1 MLHRREP
8 KQINFRHP
16 DIQLIVKEDDVTMI
30 IIVFTLAIMLL
41 IVSISKWGVH
51 PFLAIMGIA
60 LALAIAIGIPLE
72 TIPTTIGKGFSS
84 IFASIGIVII
94 LGTIIGLILEKT
106 GAAIRLADA
115 IVHIIGEKHPQL
127 AIMLIGWL
135 ISVPVFCDSGFVIVN
150 PIRKWLARKTNFPS
164 VTLTVALAAGLYVAH
179 VFVPPTPGPIATAGL
194 VGLESNLLL
203 VIGLGVAISIPPL
216 VAAYFFATFIGKK
229 VKSTDE
235 LDVESI
241 SQAYNE
247 HNLPGTAASV
257 TPILLPII
265 LMAGGSIASFA
276 KMEGFAGE
284 LLIFLGKPII
294 ALAAG
299 LISALPLLWKSKMG
313 KELYNITQESLKTS
327 GPIIFITA
335 AGSVLGQVIIEA
347 GFVQYI
353 QQNASSLANIGLFF
367 PFVIAAIIKTSQGS
381 STVAM
386 TTTAGIMGLYF
397 SDASLMAAL
406 GMTTPID
413 AALTVMAIGAGA
425 MTVSHANDSYFWVVT
440 NFGGL
445 TPQNGYRTQT
455 ALTLILGITSI
466 ITLYTIS
473 LFV

>member
-1 MLHRREP
+1 MLHRQYP

-16 DIQLIVKEDDVTMI
+16 DIQLIVQEDDVTMI
-30 IIVFTLAIMLL
+30 IIVFTLAIVLL

-115 IVHIIGEKHPQL
+115 IVRIIGEKHPQL

-229 VKSTDE
+229 IKSTDE

-313 KELYNITQESLKTS
+313 KELYNITQESLKTA

-335 AGSVLGQVIIEA
+335 AGSVLGQVIVEA

-353 QQNASSLANIGLFF
+353 QQNAASLSSIGLFF
-367 PFVIAAIIKTSQGS
+367 PFVVAAIIKTSQGS

-413 AALTVMAIGAGA
+413 AALVVMAIGAGA

-455 ALTLILGITSI
+455 LLTLIMGVTSI
-466 ITLYTIS
+466 ITLFAIS

>member
-1 MLHRREP
+1 MLTGTT
-8 KQINFRHP
+8 
-16 DIQLIVKEDDVTMI
+16 LIV
-30 IIVFTLAIMLL
+30 VFALAIVLL

-51 PFLAIMGIA
+51 PFLAIMGISLL
-60 LALAIAIGIPLE
+60 LAVGIGIPLD

-84 IFASIGIVII
+84 IFTSIGIVII

-115 IVHIIGEKHPQL
+115 IIRIIGEKHPQL

-150 PIRKWLARKTNFPS
+150 PIRKWLSRKTNFPS
-164 VTLTVALAAGLYVAH
+164 VTLTVALSAGLYVSH
-179 VFVPPTPGPIATAGL
+179 VFIPPTPGPIATAGL
-194 VGLESNLLL
+194 IGLESNLLL
-203 VIGLGVAISIPPL
+203 VIVVGTALSIFPL
-216 VAAYFFATFIGKK
+216 TAAYFFATHIGKK
-229 VKSTDE
+229 VKSSED
-235 LDVESI
+235 LDVENI

-247 HNLPGTAASV
+247 HDLPSTAASI
-257 TPILLPII
+257 TPILLPIV
-265 LMAGGSIASFA
+265 LMAGGSIATFA
-276 KMEGFAGE
+276 KMDGFAAE

-299 LISALPLLWKSKMG
+299 LVSALPLLWRTKMG
-313 KELYNITQESLKTS
+313 KQLYEITQDSLKTS

-335 AGSVLGQVIIEA
+335 AGAVLGQVIVEA

-353 QQNASSLANIGLFF
+353 QQNASSLASIGLFF
-367 PFVIAAIIKTSQGS
+367 PFVVAAIIKTSQGS

-386 TTTAGIMGLYF
+386 TTTAGMMGFYF

-413 AALTVMAIGAGA
+413 AALVVMAIGAGA

-445 TPQNGYRTQT
+445 TPQNGYKTQT
-455 ALTLILGITSI
+455 LLTLIMGITSI
-466 ITLYTIS
+466 TALFITS
-473 LFV
+473 LFI

>member
-1 MLHRREP
+1 MLTGTT
-8 KQINFRHP
+8 
-16 DIQLIVKEDDVTMI
+16 L
-30 IIVFTLAIMLL
+30 IIVFALAIVLL

-60 LALAIAIGIPLE
+60 LILAVGIGIPLE
-72 TIPTTIGKGFSS
+72 TIPNTIGKGFSS
-84 IFASIGIVII
+84 IFTSIGIVII

-115 IVHIIGEKHPQL
+115 IIRIIGEKHPQL
-127 AIMLIGWL
+127 AIMLIGWI

-150 PIRKWLARKTNFPS
+150 PIRKWLARKTNFSS
-164 VTLTVALAAGLYVAH
+164 VTLTVALSAGLYISH
-179 VFVPPTPGPIATAGL
+179 VFIPPTPGPIATAGL

-203 VIGLGVAISIPPL
+203 VIGLGVATSIIPL
-216 VAAYFFATFIGKK
+216 TAAYFFATAIGKR
-229 VKSTDE
+229 VKSSDE

-241 SQAYNE
+241 SQAYNQ

-276 KMEGFAGE
+276 KMEGFTAQ

-294 ALAAG
+294 ALTAG
-299 LISALPLLWKSKMG
+299 LISALPLLWRSKMG

-367 PFVIAAIIKTSQGS
+367 PFVIASIIKTSQGS

-466 ITLYTIS
+466 ITLYAIS

>member
-1 MLHRREP
+1 MLTGTA
-8 KQINFRHP
+8 
-16 DIQLIVKEDDVTMI
+16 L
-30 IIVFTLAIMLL
+30 IIVFIAAIVLL

-60 LALAIAIGIPLE
+60 LALAVAIGIPLD

-94 LGTIIGLILEKT
+94 LGTIIGIILEKT

-115 IVHIIGEKHPQL
+115 IIRVIGEKHPQL

-150 PIRKWLARKTNFPS
+150 PIRKWLSRKTNCPS
-164 VTLTVALAAGLYVAH
+164 VTLTVALAAGLYVSH
-179 VFVPPTPGPIATAGL
+179 VFIPPTPGPLATAGL
-194 VGLESNLLL
+194 IGLENNLLL
-203 VIGLGVAISIPPL
+203 VIAAGLGISIVPL
-216 VAAYFFATFIGKK
+216 IAAYFYATFIGKK
-229 VKSTDE
+229 VKSAED
-235 LDVESI
+235 LDVENI

-247 HNLPGTAASV
+247 HNLPSTWASI
-257 TPILLPII
+257 TPILLPIV

-284 LLIFLGKPII
+284 LLVFLGKPVI

-299 LISALPLLWKSKMG
+299 LVSALPLLWKRKMG
-313 KELYNITQESLKTS
+313 DKLYEITQDALKTS

-335 AGSVLGQVIIEA
+335 AGSVLGQVIVEA

-353 QQNASSLANIGLFF
+353 QQNASALSNIGIFF
-367 PFVIAAIIKTSQGS
+367 PFVVAAIIKTSQGS

-386 TTTAGIMGLYF
+386 TTTAGMMGLYF

-406 GMTTPID
+406 GMTTPLD
-413 AALTVMAIGAGA
+413 AVLVVMAIGAGA

-445 TPQNGYRTQT
+445 TPQNGYKTQT
-455 ALTLILGITSI
+455 AVTLIMGTVSI
-466 ITLYTIS
+466 ITLFIIS
-473 LFV
+473 MFI

>member
-1 MLHRREP
+1 MLTGTT
-8 KQINFRHP
+8 
-16 DIQLIVKEDDVTMI
+16 L
-30 IIVFTLAIMLL
+30 IIVFTLAIVLL

-60 LALAIAIGIPLE
+60 LALAVAIGIPLD

-115 IVHIIGEKHPQL
+115 IVRIIGEKHPQL

-247 HNLPGTAASV
+247 HNLPDTAASV

-313 KELYNITQESLKTS
+313 KELYNITQESLKTA

-335 AGSVLGQVIIEA
+335 AGSVLGQVIVEA

-353 QQNASSLANIGLFF
+353 QQNAASLSSIGLFF
-367 PFVIAAIIKTSQGS
+367 PFVVAAIIKTSQGS

-413 AALTVMAIGAGA
+413 AALVVMAIGAGA

-455 ALTLILGITSI
+455 LVTLIMGITSI
-466 ITLYTIS
+466 ITLFAIS
-473 LFV
+473 LFI

>member
-1 MLHRREP
+1 MLTGTA
-8 KQINFRHP
+8 
-16 DIQLIVKEDDVTMI
+16 L
-30 IIVFTLAIMLL
+30 IIVFIAAIVLL

-60 LALAIAIGIPLE
+60 LTLAVAIGIPLD

-94 LGTIIGLILEKT
+94 LGTIIGIILEKT

-115 IVHIIGEKHPQL
+115 IIRVIGEKHPQL
-127 AIMLIGWL
+127 AIMLIGWI

-150 PIRKWLARKTNFPS
+150 PIRKWLSRKTNCPS
-164 VTLTVALAAGLYVAH
+164 VTLTVALAAGLYVSH
-179 VFVPPTPGPIATAGL
+179 VFIPPTPGPIATAGL
-194 VGLESNLLL
+194 IGLENNLLL
-203 VIGLGVAISIPPL
+203 VIAAGLGISIVPL
-216 VAAYFFATFIGKK
+216 IAAYFYATFIGKK
-229 VKSTDE
+229 VKSAED

-247 HNLPGTAASV
+247 HNLPSTWASI
-257 TPILLPII
+257 TPILLPIV

-284 LLIFLGKPII
+284 LLVFLGKPVI

-299 LISALPLLWKSKMG
+299 LVSALPLLWKRKMG
-313 KELYNITQESLKTS
+313 DKLYEITQEALKTS

-335 AGSVLGQVIIEA
+335 AGSVLGQVIVEA

-353 QQNASSLANIGLFF
+353 QQNASALSNIGIFF
-367 PFVIAAIIKTSQGS
+367 PFVVAAIIKTSQGS

-386 TTTAGIMGLYF
+386 TTTAGMMGLYF

-413 AALTVMAIGAGA
+413 AVLVVMAIGAGA

-445 TPQNGYRTQT
+445 TPQNGYKTQT
-455 ALTLILGITSI
+455 AVTFIMGTVSI
-466 ITLYTIS
+466 ITLFIIS
-473 LFV
+473 MFV

>member
-1 MLHRREP
+1 
-8 KQINFRHP
+8 
-16 DIQLIVKEDDVTMI
+16 MI
-30 IIVFTLAIMLL
+30 IIVFTLAIVLL

-60 LALAIAIGIPLE
+60 LALAVAIGIPLD
-72 TIPTTIGKGFSS
+72 TIPATIGKGFSS

-115 IVHIIGEKHPQL
+115 IVRIIGEKHPQL

-229 VKSTDE
+229 IKSADE

-299 LISALPLLWKSKMG
+299 LVSALPLLWKSKMG
-313 KELYNITQESLKTS
+313 KELYNITQESLKTA

-335 AGSVLGQVIIEA
+335 AGSVLGQVIVEA

-353 QQNASSLANIGLFF
+353 QQNAASLSSIGLFF
-367 PFVIAAIIKTSQGS
+367 PFVVAAIIKTSQGS

-406 GMTTPID
+406 GMTTPME
-413 AALTVMAIGAGA
+413 AALVVMAIGAGA

-455 ALTLILGITSI
+455 PVTLIMGITSI
-466 ITLYTIS
+466 ITLFAIS
-473 LFV
+473 LFI

>member
-1 MLHRREP
+1 MLTGTT
-8 KQINFRHP
+8 
-16 DIQLIVKEDDVTMI
+16 L
-30 IIVFTLAIMLL
+30 IIVFALAIVLL

-60 LALAIAIGIPLE
+60 LMLAVGIGIPLD

-84 IFASIGIVII
+84 IFTSIGIVII

-115 IVHIIGEKHPQL
+115 IIRIIGEKHPQL

-150 PIRKWLARKTNFPS
+150 PIRKWLARKTNFSS
-164 VTLTVALAAGLYVAH
+164 VTLTVALSAGLYISH
-179 VFVPPTPGPIATAGL
+179 VFIPPTPGPIATAGL
-194 VGLESNLLL
+194 VGLENNLLL
-203 VIGLGVAISIPPL
+203 VIGMGVATSVIPL
-216 VAAYFFATFIGKK
+216 AAAYFFATFIGKK
-229 VKSTDE
+229 IKSTDE

-241 SQAYNE
+241 SQAYNQ
-247 HNLPGTAASV
+247 HNLPSTAASV

-276 KMEGFAGE
+276 KMEGFTAQ

-294 ALAAG
+294 ALTAG

-313 KELYNITQESLKTS
+313 KELYNITQDSLKTS

-335 AGSVLGQVIIEA
+335 AGSVLGQVIVEA

-353 QQNASSLANIGLFF
+353 QQNASAFANIGLFF
-367 PFVIAAIIKTSQGS
+367 PFLVAATIKTSQGS

-397 SDASLMAAL
+397 SEASLMAAL

-413 AALTVMAIGAGA
+413 ATLAVLAIGAGA

-445 TPQNGYRTQT
+445 TPQNGYKTQT
-455 ALTLILGITSI
+455 ALTFILGITSI
-466 ITLYTIS
+466 ITLYAIS

>member
-1 MLHRREP
+1 MLTGTA
-8 KQINFRHP
+8 
-16 DIQLIVKEDDVTMI
+16 L
-30 IIVFTLAIMLL
+30 IIVFIAAIVLL

-60 LALAIAIGIPLE
+60 LALAVAIGIPLD

-94 LGTIIGLILEKT
+94 LGTIIGIILEKT

-115 IVHIIGEKHPQL
+115 IIRVIGEKHPQL

-135 ISVPVFCDSGFVIVN
+135 ISVPVFCDSGFVIIN
-150 PIRKWLARKTNFPS
+150 PIRKWLSRKTNCPS
-164 VTLTVALAAGLYVAH
+164 VTLTVALAAGLYVSH
-179 VFVPPTPGPIATAGL
+179 VFIPPTPGPIATAGL
-194 VGLESNLLL
+194 IGLENNLLL
-203 VIGLGVAISIPPL
+203 VIAAGLGISIVPL
-216 VAAYFFATFIGKK
+216 IAAYFYATFIGKK
-229 VKSTDE
+229 VKSAED
-235 LDVESI
+235 LDVENI

-247 HNLPGTAASV
+247 HNLPSTWASI
-257 TPILLPII
+257 TPILLPIV

-284 LLIFLGKPII
+284 LLVFLGKPVI

-299 LISALPLLWKSKMG
+299 LVSALPLLWKKKMG
-313 KELYNITQESLKTS
+313 GKLYEITQDALKTS

-335 AGSVLGQVIIEA
+335 AGSVLGQVIVEA

-353 QQNASSLANIGLFF
+353 QQNASILSNIGIFF
-367 PFVIAAIIKTSQGS
+367 PFVVAAIIKTSQGS

-386 TTTAGIMGLYF
+386 TTTAGMMGLYF

-406 GMTTPID
+406 GMTTPVD
-413 AALTVMAIGAGA
+413 AVLVVMAIGAGA

-445 TPQNGYRTQT
+445 TPQNGYKTQT
-455 ALTLILGITSI
+455 AVTLIMGTVSI
-466 ITLYTIS
+466 ITLFIIS
-473 LFV
+473 LFF

>member
-1 MLHRREP
+1 MLTGTA
-8 KQINFRHP
+8 
-16 DIQLIVKEDDVTMI
+16 L
-30 IIVFTLAIMLL
+30 IIVFIAAIVLL

-60 LALAIAIGIPLE
+60 LALAVAIGIPLD

-94 LGTIIGLILEKT
+94 LGTIIGIILEKT

-115 IVHIIGEKHPQL
+115 IIRVIGEKHPQL
-127 AIMLIGWL
+127 AIMLIGWI

-150 PIRKWLARKTNFPS
+150 PIRKWLSRKTNCPS
-164 VTLTVALAAGLYVAH
+164 VTLTVALAAGLYVSH
-179 VFVPPTPGPIATAGL
+179 VFIPPTPGPIATAGL
-194 VGLESNLLL
+194 IGLENNLLL
-203 VIGLGVAISIPPL
+203 VIAAGLGISIVPL
-216 VAAYFFATFIGKK
+216 IAAYFYATFIGKK
-229 VKSTDE
+229 VKSAED

-247 HNLPGTAASV
+247 HNLPSTWASI
-257 TPILLPII
+257 TPILLPIV

-284 LLIFLGKPII
+284 LLVFLGKPII

-299 LISALPLLWKSKMG
+299 LVSALPLLWKKKMG
-313 KELYNITQESLKTS
+313 GKLYEMTQEALKTS

-335 AGSVLGQVIIEA
+335 AGSVLGQVIVEA

-353 QQNASSLANIGLFF
+353 QQNASALSNIGIFF
-367 PFVIAAIIKTSQGS
+367 PFVVAAIIKTSQGS

-386 TTTAGIMGLYF
+386 TTTAGMMGLYF

-406 GMTTPID
+406 GMTTPLD
-413 AALTVMAIGAGA
+413 AVLVVMAIGAGA

-445 TPQNGYRTQT
+445 TPQNGYKTQT
-455 ALTLILGITSI
+455 AVTFIMGTVSI
-466 ITLYTIS
+466 ITLFIIS
-473 LFV
+473 MFV